1 LGYEVELRPDVVTE
15 DLVELSASIRARIIR
30 AVESRL
36 TTEPTRYGVRLRQS
50 LGGLWKKRVGDYRIV
65 YEIEEEKVTVW
76 AIRHR
81 KDEYEEAELR
91 WLSA

>member
-1 LGYEVELRPDVVTE
+1 MRYEVELRPEVVAE
-15 DLVELSASIRARIIR
+15 DLGELPANIRARIIR

-36 TTEPTRYGVRLRQS
+36 ATEPTRYGVRLRQS
-50 LGGLWKKRVGDYRIV
+50 LGGLWKIRVGDYRIV

-81 KDEYEEAELR
+81 KDAYEEAELR

>member
-1 LGYEVELRPDVVTE
+1 MGYEVEVRPDVVAE
-15 DLVELSASIRARIIR
+15 DLGELPANIRARIIR

-36 TTEPTRYGVRLRQS
+36 ATEPTRYGVRLRQS
-50 LGGLWKKRVGDYRIV
+50 LGGLWKIRVGDYRIV

-81 KDEYEEAELR
+81 RDGYGEAERR
-91 WLSA
+91 WLSV

>member
-1 LGYEVELRPDVVTE
+1 LGYEVELRPEVVAE
-15 DLVELSASIRARIIR
+15 DLPEPSANIRARIIR

-50 LGGLWKKRVGDYRIV
+50 LGGLWKIRVGDYRIV
-65 YEIEEEKVTVW
+65 YETEGKKVTVW

-81 KDEYEEAELR
+81 KDVYEAAERR
-91 WLSA
+91 WLPL

>member
-1 LGYEVELRPDVVTE
+1 MGYEVELRPDVVGE
-15 DLVELSASIRARIIR
+15 DLTKIPANIRARIIR

-36 TTEPTRYGVRLRQS
+36 TTEPTRYGVRLSQS
-50 LGGLWKKRVGDYRIV
+50 LGGLWKIRVGDYRIV

-81 KDEYEEAELR
+81 KDVYDEATRR
-91 WLSA
+91 WQSV